1 MPRSGSRL
9 HHLPVTQTPRES
21 GRSPDSRSNRS
32 PGLLAYRCGGSVG
45 LAYCVCVAH
54 RLPVSSGGAS
64 RSFPWTPDSGAGV
77 WNIRPML
84 STRTNGGAEGDRRAR
99 RRRMA
104 GSATGGRAVW
114 AVSEA
119 RLRPKLVERNRAAS
133 PVVST
138 RSVHY
143 FRNRTFSIY
152 SPRGLAGRWAVM
164 NEPVAEPGCADARPP
179 GMRETQ
185 IRGCLFETYRNR
197 STWHRRYRRR

>member
-1 MPRSGSRL
+1 MRLQRTASRREVPRSGSRL

-119 RLRPKLVERNRAAS
+119 RLRPKLVEGNRAAS
-133 PVVST
+133 PVVSKSVSPLLSQPNILDIQSERPCGEMGGHERASRRTGVRRCSAT
-138 RSVHY
+138 R
-143 FRNRTFSIY
+143 N
-152 SPRGLAGRWAVM
+152 A
-164 NEPVAEPGCADARPP
+164 
-179 GMRETQ
+179 
-185 IRGCLFETYRNR
+185 
-197 STWHRRYRRR
+197 